1 MKLICVCCGDTK
13 EVADDLTVGD
23 FLPVAEWW
31 GSVARRCARCRA
43 DARQP
48 ILDRAEG
55 ERRRDE
61 SMVQVDEHA
70 DPDWKTA
77 AKTMLK
83 TLAAHQ
89 EFVTSDDLWA
99 SGLPKPR
106 EPRAAGPIFRWAATH
121 GLIEDSGRT
130 ILTAQANSHRA
141 PIRVWRSLIC
151 E

>member
-1 MKLICVCCGDTK
+1 M
-13 EVADDLTVGD
+13 A
-23 FLPVAEWW
+23 
-31 GSVARRCARCRA
+31 
-43 DARQP
+43 
-48 ILDRAEG
+48 
-55 ERRRDE
+55 
-61 SMVQVDEHA
+61 QVDEHA

-77 AKTMLK
+77 AKTTLK